1 MTPLILKH
9 ARKDRLGAIDR
20 ARTTSMTTNRAV
32 SVGYFWRRRH
42 KGARGSGQSL
52 LARIRRRH
60 TIAGIQQHVS
70 SRWWISR
77 LWPGERS
84 PPQI

>member
-32 SVGYFWRRRH
+32 SVGYFI
-42 KGARGSGQSL
+42 GAGATRAPAVLDNHCS
-52 LARIRRRH
+52 R
-60 TIAGIQQHVS
+60 VS
-70 SRWWISR
+70 ADGTRSRVFSNT
-77 LWPGERS
+77 
-84 PPQI
+84 